1 MAYGQGQED
10 SSTQALEVFGE
21 KQGEI
26 DVEQLLQMVLQRYS

>member
-21 KQGEI
+21 KQGEV
-26 DVEQLLQMVLQRYS
+26 DVTS